1 NIFYVNQIM
10 KFGKFFAVLQAHP
23 NDAGKT
29 VVTAFV
35 ALAIKASVLD
45 QKRSFENV
53 PVLRN
58 LVPARVLMGQSSAAL
73 NDSPA
78 YHRNLEID
86 QNEQQCVITSAQLRL
101 CCKSRKLQ
109 GSEFFAK
116 TRLGN

>member
-1 NIFYVNQIM
+1 MTGLDTPVTGALEQYIFYVNQIM

-23 NDAGKT
+23 GDVGKT

-58 LVPARVLMGQSSAAL
+58 LLPAQVLMGQSSFNFGSSISAGLPKYA
-73 NDSPA
+73 
-78 YHRNLEID
+78 RNEIKT
-86 QNEQQCVITSAQLRL
+86 VATL
-101 CCKSRKLQ
+101 LQ
-109 GSEFFAK
+109 
-116 TRLGN
+116 TP